1 VKDKNYESSPLLLN
15 YGMIKLNFLLNF
27 FNNLCYLILKSFVW
41 PNKDME
47 NQDLHSCEVCN
58 SPVTDSVSLKVEND
72 NIIKL
77 GKYNNGNWICD
88 DCFLKQNNIKSES
101 IDYSKEGTE
110 QSLGVASSKD
120 VSPNTPPA

>member
-1 VKDKNYESSPLLLN
+1 
-15 YGMIKLNFLLNF
+15 
-27 FNNLCYLILKSFVW
+27 
-41 PNKDME
+41 ME

-110 QSLGVASSKD
+110 QTLGVASSKD

>member
-1 VKDKNYESSPLLLN
+1 
-15 YGMIKLNFLLNF
+15 M
-27 FNNLCYLILKSFVW
+27 NNHNTHPC
-41 PNKDME
+41 
-47 NQDLHSCEVCN
+47 QVCG
-58 SPVTDSVSLKVEND
+58 STVTDIVSIKVEND

>member
-1 VKDKNYESSPLLLN
+1 
-15 YGMIKLNFLLNF
+15 
-27 FNNLCYLILKSFVW
+27 
-41 PNKDME
+41 ME

-77 GKYNNGNWICD
+77 GKFFNGNWVCD
-88 DCFLKQNNIKSES
+88 DCFLKQRGIESES
-101 IDYSKEGTE
+101 IDYSTE
-110 QSLGVASSKD
+110 EKDRSKDIASSRD